1 MFRRKFL
8 MAAIVAGIAALAGP
22 TASQAAFSVTMQS
35 GGSGP
40 FVVTDNLASG
50 TVPSGGYFDFDLTTT
65 SPNTISIASSQVG
78 NLNGFSFSLIS
89 TSNSPGSPTAG
100 GLVTS
105 SVISLSNN
113 NATAERITLT
123 FFSDGFAIP
132 GAGPL
137 SLSTVITSLIGDLT
151 PADLGAGLTQSQI
164 YSTGSGSTSAST
176 NPAAYFQSGT
186 TLITGPVSFTST
198 GTYSN
203 QLVLS
208 LYLEA
213 GEDAFL
219 QVGSR
224 VIAPAPAGLI
234 LAATALPFVGLLRR
248 RLRRPETT
256 TAA

>member
-22 TASQAAFSVTMQS
+22 ATSQAAFSVTMQS

-40 FVVTDNLASG
+40 FVVTDNLASPG
-50 TVPSGGYFDFDLTTT
+50 NGGSGGYFDNDLVSTN
-65 SPNTISIASSQVG
+65 PNQINISSSQVG
-78 NLNGFSFSLIS
+78 NLNGFSFTIIA
-89 TSNSPGSPTAG
+89 TSNSPGSPATG
-100 GLVTS
+100 GVVTS
-105 SVISLSNN
+105 SVISLQNN
-113 NATAERITLT
+113 GLTAQRIVFTI
-123 FFSDGFAIP
+123 FSDGFTIP

-137 SLSTVITSLIGDLT
+137 AISTVITSLSGLT
-151 PADLGAGLTQSQI
+151 QADLGTGLTQSQI
-164 YSTGSGSTSAST
+164 YSTGTGSTSAST
-176 NPAAYFQSGT
+176 DPDAYFQSGL
-186 TLITGPVSFTST
+186 TLVTGPVGFTSA

-203 QLVLS
+203 QLVLD
-208 LYLEA
+208 LYLDP
-213 GEDAFL
+213 GDIVFM
-219 QVGSR
+219 QVASN